1 MTNNEILAL
10 VAQSMT
16 SGIKQDGAKFTLPET
31 MLVHFAQAC
40 YNRGYQAATDR
51 FTDNFVDR
59 YSKDFSKVFG
69 KDLQK

>member
-1 MTNNEILAL
+1 MTNDEILAL

-31 MLVHFAQAC
+31 MLVHFAKAC

-51 FTDNFVDR
+51 FSRDFANVFDN
-59 YSKDFSKVFG
+59 
-69 KDLQK
+69 DLQK

>member
-1 MTNNEILAL
+1 MTNDEILAL

-31 MLVHFAQAC
+31 MLIHFAQAC

-51 FTDNFVDR
+51 F
-59 YSKDFSKVFG
+59 SSDFANVFG
-69 KDLQK
+69 NDLQK